1 MPNYS
6 KHFDNDWPFNPRFPV
21 GKGIAGYV
29 AETGETLNVGNAYSD
44 PRFNQDI
51 DKEVNLMK
59 NSLIDVLSL
68 YCQTGYT
75 TTSIFCMPITIRG
88 NIIGV
93 VEFINKNEG
102 QGVFTEVIIMIIY
115 LPHLQL
121 SS

>member
-102 QGVFTEVIIMIIY
+102 QGVFTEVIMIIY

-121 SS
+121 HY